1 MERKLTIPSTDW
13 LTDAMVE
20 PLAIAI
26 CYGGFATQQMR
37 LDPVAYWERVHA
49 ERKAEYRQVARRL
62 IGLVQVSG
70 RFVPRRPDDD
80 TLGRYMGA
88 MRLSNAANARRHY
101 AALFDA
107 LPTIW
112 GEYAENRESGG

>member
-1 MERKLTIPSTDW
+1 MDRMLKSPANNW

-26 CYGGFATQQMR
+26 CYGGFSILPSR
-37 LDPVAYWERVHA
+37 DPIAYWEFVHP
-49 ERKAEYRQVARRL
+49 ERKAEYRQAARRM
-62 IGLVQVSG
+62 IG
-70 RFVPRRPDDD
+70 FVLDGSRLTPRRPDDG
-80 TLGRYMGA
+80 TLDRYMTT
-88 MRLSNAANARRHY
+88 MRLTNFGHASRHY

-112 GEYAENRESGG
+112 AEYVENGG